1 MGSPAL
7 EALKAKI
14 AAKNATQID
23 SIDDHQEDIKTEK
36 IEDTFDF
43 CGKHLKHK
51 KNGRCVVC
59 DMEAKNKIEMQ
70 RRREATLEGTEKWE
84 KTTCFKK
91 DRQTKKYVKRMM
103 GLTGKQ
109 YRKLNKKAKLHE
121 RKKQDRNT
129 IRKP

>member
-43 CGKHLKHK
+43 CGKHNKTK
-51 KNGRCVVC
+51 KNGKCVVC
-59 DMEAKNKIEMQ
+59 DMQEKNKIEMQ

-109 YRKLNKKAKLHE
+109 YRNLNRKAKLHE